1 MRGAAPRTPHA
12 DSRVCRV
19 HEQRAWNTSS
29 SSDEVKLGRAHLGDF
44 VATTAR
50 AQGGTAPVFVPDFD
64 GIRVD
69 LTTCSTMPGDT
80 FRGFFERRQ
89 CPRRGSPIWL
99 PRKDVCGA
107 FYYDAFSIVRLC
119 DVVYWPRQPG
129 SSSTSAPNRE
139 EQTPARLRTRS
150 GFQWAESGTSAVI
163 NSLGQWAVTA
173 CGR

>member
-1 MRGAAPRTPHA
+1 MSRGAATPMRGAAPRTPHA

-89 CPRRGSPIWL
+89 CPRRGSPIGC
-99 PRKDVCGA
+99 RGK
-107 FYYDAFSIVRLC
+107 
-119 DVVYWPRQPG
+119 
-129 SSSTSAPNRE
+129 TSAAPFTTTHSLSCVFAMSCTGHDNQAVPQRVL
-139 EQTPARLRTRS
+139 QTGRSKLRL
-150 GFQWAESGTSAVI
+150 G
-163 NSLGQWAVTA
+163 
-173 CGR
+173 